1 MDKENFIDLVEKM
14 RSAQK
19 EYFKSRNRNALQ
31 RSIMLEGVIDKEIKL
46 YKEQRANKELQL
58 NLFPNDKK

>member
-58 NLFPNDKK
+58 NLFPNNKK